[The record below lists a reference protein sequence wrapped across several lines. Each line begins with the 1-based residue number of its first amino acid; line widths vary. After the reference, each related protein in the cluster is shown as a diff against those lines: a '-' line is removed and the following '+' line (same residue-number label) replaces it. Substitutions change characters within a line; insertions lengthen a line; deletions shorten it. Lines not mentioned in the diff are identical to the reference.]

1 MQIKNMFEKQ
11 IDRDIKGVIKV
22 GQSDEENV
30 YQELDEYVVTKELL
44 KHFRDFFNNY
54 EKGVDGYTDKMGV
67 WISGFFGSGKSHFL
81 KMLSYLISDKEV
93 AGKPALEYFI
103 EDDKITDPK
112 VLADIRAAESV
123 STDVILFDI
132 ASKSRTSSAAAR
144 DVITMVFLRAFNEK
158 LGYSYQY
165 PRMADLERK
174 LDSEG
179 KLQNFRGRVEELEG
193 SSWDDAVAGIDL
205 AQDSF
210 VQALV
215 EQGVMSE
222 ESARSWCDRV
232 GEEYSISTED
242 FAKLVRKHIES
253 KGNDHHVVFCV
264 DEVGQY
270 IGDDS
275 NMMLDLQTLEHDL
288 AVQCHGKA
296 WILVTAQEAIDKI
309 QVVNNVDFS
318 KIQGRFDTRLSLS
331 SSDVAEVVKK
341 RILKKNAEAQ
351 AELETFYPRKS
362 DALDT
367 LLKFSGDM
375 PEMKLYENAA
385 DFAEVYPFVPYQ
397 FNLLGKVLDA
407 VRLFSSPGKNSS
419 YGERSMLSMYLSTAK
434 SLQDQEEGI
443 LVPFNAFYQGLSA
456 LVDHET
462 AIAITNAQRNNSL
475 NPDHAETCFEVEV
488 LKVLFMIKNVR
499 EFDKPTVQNIA
510 TLMASR
516 MNEDRYQLENRLET
530 ALKKLVQE
538 QLVQN
543 LGDNYVFLTNEE
555 QEVNRE
561 IASRRPE
568 DSEMNREL
576 ATLIFDENY
585 RADKYRY
592 PYLNGRYSFGF
603 NRKID
608 GYDAL
613 SRPDNSITVKII
625 TSRGDDADEARL
637 KMLSSGE
644 SGDHT
649 IFVQL
654 HDDTRLNNELR
665 MMLQIQNY
673 LRSGTAG
680 RITKYRAICEAKQE
694 EVEERRQNVKVFLK
708 QALSEADIYVYG
720 SKLSG
725 GSRDFETR
733 LNDALKQQVERLFNH
748 LTDID
753 KSVSEQ
759 DIGKLFADAGQM
771 RLGGDGTGNSR
782 ALDDVRTRIERNSL
796 SRTVTTSLKTL
807 LGIFTKEPYGFLPVD
822 VEWLV
827 ARLFADGILTLTMNH
842 EQLSLSSRNAQE
854 FQRLFTRVE
863 SQERLLCDIRKHAT
877 DKQKRLVRDMMRDL
891 FEKGVSS
898 DDDEQLMA
906 DLKKECT
913 DLREELRRQQAT
925 YREEPYLPGKR
936 TVNVGIALMTSLIDP
951 TTTESFY
958 TALEN
963 AQEDYQDF
971 KETYESLRDFFN
983 AGQIKVFRE
992 AHDAVELYMRNQSRI
1007 DDGEVKNAA
1016 EGMRKIL
1023 SMAEPYD
1030 KIRNLAVLHTTFQ
1043 EKYRELLDRK
1053 SEPVKDYV
1061 ADCYGRVLQH
1071 LNTLRCKE
1079 HYWSSVIAERDD
1091 ALEKICS
1098 TNNLGDLELAK
1109 LDANRTKINWINTID
1124 QYEATHPPVPATPAA
1139 RPAGGSAPAKVATPT
1154 PVRRRVTVSIQDVTP
1169 ASWQINNSAELDAY
1183 IEKLRHALKQKLDN
1197 GDTLN
1202 VDIW

>member
-1 MQIKNMFEKQ
+1 
-11 IDRDIKGVIKV
+11 
-22 GQSDEENV
+22 
-30 YQELDEYVVTKELL
+30 
-44 KHFRDFFNNY
+44 
-54 EKGVDGYTDKMGV
+54 
-67 WISGFFGSGKSHFL
+67 
-81 KMLSYLISDKEV
+81 MLSYLISDKEV

-174 LDSEG
+174 LDADG

-375 PEMKLYENAA
+375 PEMKLYENAS

-434 SLQDQEEGI
+434 SLQNQEEGI

-516 MNEDRYQLENRLET
+516 TDEDRYQLENRVET

-543 LGDNYVFLTNEE
+543 LGDNYIFLTNEE

-625 TSRGDDADEARL
+625 TSRGDDADESRL

-925 YREEPYLPGKR
+925 YREESYLPGKN
-936 TVNVGIALMTSLIDP
+936 TVDAGIALMTSLIDP

-1124 QYEATHPPVPATPAA
+1124 QYEAAHQPVVQTPAA
-1139 RPAGGSAPAKVATPT
+1139 KVSGGAPAKAAPAA
-1154 PVRRRVTVSIQDVTP
+1154 PVRRRVTISIQEVTDE
-1169 ASWQINNSAELDAY
+1169 SWQINNAAELDAY

>member
-1 MQIKNMFEKQ
+1 M
-11 IDRDIKGVIKV
+11 
-22 GQSDEENV
+22 
-30 YQELDEYVVTKELL
+30 
-44 KHFRDFFNNY
+44 
-54 EKGVDGYTDKMGV
+54 
-67 WISGFFGSGKSHFL
+67 
-81 KMLSYLISDKEV
+81 
-93 AGKPALEYFI
+93 
-103 EDDKITDPK
+103 
-112 VLADIRAAESV
+112 
-123 STDVILFDI
+123 
-132 ASKSRTSSAAAR
+132 
-144 DVITMVFLRAFNEK
+144 
-158 LGYSYQY
+158 
-165 PRMADLERK
+165 
-174 LDSEG
+174 
-179 KLQNFRGRVEELEG
+179 
-193 SSWDDAVAGIDL
+193 
-205 AQDSF
+205 
-210 VQALV
+210 
-215 EQGVMSE
+215 
-222 ESARSWCDRV
+222 
-232 GEEYSISTED
+232 
-242 FAKLVRKHIES
+242 
-253 KGNDHHVVFCV
+253 
-264 DEVGQY
+264 
-270 IGDDS
+270 
-275 NMMLDLQTLEHDL
+275 
-288 AVQCHGKA
+288 
-296 WILVTAQEAIDKI
+296 
-309 QVVNNVDFS
+309 
-318 KIQGRFDTRLSLS
+318 
-331 SSDVAEVVKK
+331 
-341 RILKKNAEAQ
+341 
-351 AELETFYPRKS
+351 
-362 DALDT
+362 
-367 LLKFSGDM
+367 
-375 PEMKLYENAA
+375 
-385 DFAEVYPFVPYQ
+385 
-397 FNLLGKVLDA
+397 
-407 VRLFSSPGKNSS
+407 
-419 YGERSMLSMYLSTAK
+419 
-434 SLQDQEEGI
+434 
-443 LVPFNAFYQGLSA
+443 
-456 LVDHET
+456 
-462 AIAITNAQRNNSL
+462 
-475 NPDHAETCFEVEV
+475 
-488 LKVLFMIKNVR
+488 
-499 EFDKPTVQNIA
+499 
-510 TLMASR
+510 
-516 MNEDRYQLENRLET
+516 
-530 ALKKLVQE
+530 
-538 QLVQN
+538 
-543 LGDNYVFLTNEE
+543 
-555 QEVNRE
+555 
-561 IASRRPE
+561 
-568 DSEMNREL
+568 
-576 ATLIFDENY
+576 
-585 RADKYRY
+585 
-592 PYLNGRYSFGF
+592 
-603 NRKID
+603 
-608 GYDAL
+608 
-613 SRPDNSITVKII
+613 
-625 TSRGDDADEARL
+625 
-637 KMLSSGE
+637 
-644 SGDHT
+644 
-649 IFVQL
+649 QL

-925 YREEPYLPGKR
+925 YREESYLPGKN
-936 TVNVGIALMTSLIDP
+936 TVDAGIALMTSLIDP

-1124 QYEATHPPVPATPAA
+1124 QYEAAHQPVVQTPAA
-1139 RPAGGSAPAKVATPT
+1139 KVSGGVPAKAAPAA
-1154 PVRRRVTVSIQDVTP
+1154 PVRRRVTVSIQEVTDE
-1169 ASWQINNSAELDAY
+1169 SWQINNAAELDAY

>member
-1 MQIKNMFEKQ
+1 MNIGQMFAKSINREIKPVVKP
-11 IDRDIKGVIKV
+11 
-22 GQSDEENV
+22 GQVDDATV
-30 YQELDEYVVTKELL
+30 KLELQEYVVTQELQ
-44 KHFRDFFNNY
+44 KHFAAFFSNY
-54 EKGVDGYTDKMGV
+54 HRGIGADTDRIGV

-179 KLQNFRGRVEELEG
+179 KLQIFRGRVEELEG

>member
-1 MQIKNMFEKQ
+1 MNIGQMFAKSINREIKPVVKP
-11 IDRDIKGVIKV
+11 
-22 GQSDEENV
+22 GQVDDATV
-30 YQELDEYVVTKELL
+30 KLELQEYVVTQELQ
-44 KHFRDFFNNY
+44 KHFAAFFLNY
-54 EKGVDGYTDKMGV
+54 RRGIGADTDRIGV

-103 EDDKITDPK
+103 EDDKITDSK

-253 KGNDHHVVFCV
+253 EGNDHHVVFCV

-351 AELETFYPRKS
+351 AELETFYPRKA

-475 NPDHAETCFEVEV
+475 NPDHAETCFEVEI

-516 MNEDRYQLENRLET
+516 TDEDRYQLENRVET

-543 LGDNYVFLTNEE
+543 LGDNYIFLTNEE

-625 TSRGDDADEARL
+625 TSRGDDADESRL

-925 YREEPYLPGKR
+925 YREESYLPGKN
-936 TVNVGIALMTSLIDP
+936 TVDAGIALMTSLIDP

-1124 QYEATHPPVPATPAA
+1124 QYEAAHQPVVQTPAA
-1139 RPAGGSAPAKVATPT
+1139 KVSGGAPAKAAPAA
-1154 PVRRRVTVSIQDVTP
+1154 PVRRRVTISIQEVTDE
-1169 ASWQINNSAELDAY
+1169 SWQINNAAELDAY

>member
-1 MQIKNMFEKQ
+1 MNIGQMFAKSINREIKPVVKP
-11 IDRDIKGVIKV
+11 
-22 GQSDEENV
+22 GQVDDATV
-30 YQELDEYVVTKELL
+30 KLELQEYVVTQELQ
-44 KHFRDFFNNY
+44 KHFAAFFSNY
-54 EKGVDGYTDKMGV
+54 RRGIGADTDRIGV

-174 LDSEG
+174 LDADG
-179 KLQNFRGRVEELEG
+179 KLQKFRDRVEELEG

-309 QVVNNVDFS
+309 QAVNNVDFS

-351 AELETFYPRKS
+351 AELKTFYPRKA

-375 PEMKLYENAA
+375 PEMKLYENAS

-434 SLQDQEEGI
+434 SLQNQEEGI

-516 MNEDRYQLENRLET
+516 TDEDRYQLENRVET

-543 LGDNYVFLTNEE
+543 LGDNYIFLTNEE

-625 TSRGDDADEARL
+625 TSRGDDADESRL

-842 EQLSLSSRNAQE
+842 EQLNLSSRNAQE

-898 DDDEQLMA
+898 DDDERLMS
-906 DLKKECT
+906 DLQKECT
-913 DLREELRRQQAT
+913 ALRDELRRQQAT
-925 YREEPYLPGKR
+925 YREEPYLPGKN
-936 TVNVGIALMTSLIDP
+936 TVDAGIALMTSLIDP

-983 AGQIKVFRE
+983 AGQINIFR
-992 AHDAVELYMRNQSRI
+992 DAYKDVERYMRNQSRI
-1007 DDGEVKNAA
+1007 DDDEVKNAA

-1023 SMAEPYD
+1023 GMAEPYD
-1030 KIRNLAVLHTTFQ
+1030 KIRNLAVLHTAFQ

-1053 SEPVKDYV
+1053 SEPVKDCV
-1061 ADCYGRVLQH
+1061 ADCYGRILQH

-1091 ALEKICS
+1091 ALKKIGG

-1124 QYEATHPPVPATPAA
+1124 QYEATHQPVVQTPAA
-1139 RPAGGSAPAKVATPT
+1139 KVPGSAPAKAAPAT
-1154 PVRRRVTVSIQDVTP
+1154 PVRHRVTVSIQELTDE
-1169 ASWQINNSAELDAY
+1169 SWQINNAAELDAY

>member
-1 MQIKNMFEKQ
+1 MNIGQMFAKSINREIKPVVKP
-11 IDRDIKGVIKV
+11 
-22 GQSDEENV
+22 GQVDDATV
-30 YQELDEYVVTKELL
+30 KLELQEYVVTQELQ
-44 KHFRDFFNNY
+44 KHFAAFFSNY
-54 EKGVDGYTDKMGV
+54 HRGIGADTDRIGV

-625 TSRGDDADEARL
+625 TSRGDDADESRL

-925 YREEPYLPGKR
+925 YREESYLPGKN
-936 TVNVGIALMTSLIDP
+936 TVDAGIALMTSLIDP

-1124 QYEATHPPVPATPAA
+1124 QYEAAHQPVVQTPAA
-1139 RPAGGSAPAKVATPT
+1139 KVPGSASAKAAPAA
-1154 PVRRRVTVSIQDVTP
+1154 PVRHRVTVSIQELTDE
-1169 ASWQINNSAELDAY
+1169 SWQINNAAELDAY

>member
-1 MQIKNMFEKQ
+1 MNIGQMFAKSINREIKPVVKP
-11 IDRDIKGVIKV
+11 
-22 GQSDEENV
+22 GQVDDATV
-30 YQELDEYVVTKELL
+30 KLELQEYVVTQELQ
-44 KHFRDFFNNY
+44 KHFAAFFSNY
-54 EKGVDGYTDKMGV
+54 HRGIGADTDRIGV

-331 SSDVAEVVKK
+331 SSDVAEVIKK

-1007 DDGEVKNAA
+1007 DDGEVKDAA

-1124 QYEATHPPVPATPAA
+1124 QYEAAHQPVVQTPAA
-1139 RPAGGSAPAKVATPT
+1139 KVSGGVPAKAAPAA
-1154 PVRRRVTVSIQDVTP
+1154 PVRRRVTVSIQEVTDE
-1169 ASWQINNSAELDAY
+1169 SWQINNAAELDAY

>member
-1 MQIKNMFEKQ
+1 MNIGQMFAKSINREIKPVVKP
-11 IDRDIKGVIKV
+11 
-22 GQSDEENV
+22 GQVDDATV
-30 YQELDEYVVTKELL
+30 KLELQEYVVTQELQ
-44 KHFRDFFNNY
+44 KHFAAFFSNY
-54 EKGVDGYTDKMGV
+54 HRGIGADTDRIGV

-174 LDSEG
+174 LDADG
-179 KLQNFRGRVEELEG
+179 KLQKFRDRVEELEG

-242 FAKLVRKHIES
+242 FAKLVRKYIES

-309 QVVNNVDFS
+309 QAVNNVDFS

-351 AELETFYPRKS
+351 AELKTFYPRKA

-375 PEMKLYENAA
+375 PEMKLYENAS

-434 SLQDQEEGI
+434 SLQNQEEGI

-516 MNEDRYQLENRLET
+516 TDEDRYQLENRVET

-561 IASRRPE
+561 IAQRRPE

-625 TSRGDDADEARL
+625 TSRGDDADESRL

-654 HDDTRLNNELR
+654 HDDTRLNTELR
-665 MMLQIQNY
+665 TMLQIQNY

-863 SQERLLCDIRKHAT
+863 SQERLLCDIRKHAS

-891 FEKGVSS
+891 FQKGVSS
-898 DDDEQLMA
+898 DDDEELMRE
-906 DLKKECT
+906 LQKECRT
-913 DLREELRRQQAT
+913 MLDSLRQQQAV
-925 YREEPYLPGKR
+925 YHSEPYLPGKS
-936 TVNVGIALMTSLIDP
+936 TVDAGLALMNTLIAP
-951 TTTESFY
+951 TTTDAFY

-963 AQEDYQDF
+963 AQGDYSDF
-971 KETYESLRDFFN
+971 KETYKYLRDFFEG
-983 AGQIKVFRE
+983 GQVKTFCE
-992 AHDAVELYMRNQSRI
+992 AHDAVELYKRNQSQI
-1007 DDGEVKNAA
+1007 TDEAVKNAA
-1016 EGMRKIL
+1016 DAMCKIME
-1023 SMAEPYD
+1023 MAEPYE
-1030 KIRNLAVLHTTFQ
+1030 KIRNLSALRTDFL
-1043 EKYRELLDRK
+1043 EKYNALLEQK
-1053 SEPVKDYV
+1053 AAPVRVYV
-1061 ADCYGRVLQH
+1061 EGCYNRIFQQ
-1071 LNTLRCKE
+1071 LNTVRCKD
-1079 HYWSSVIAERDD
+1079 HFWSAVTTERDG
-1091 ALEKICS
+1091 ALHKVDTAKDLNEFVLLRFNANQAKI
-1098 TNNLGDLELAK
+1098 D
-1109 LDANRTKINWINTID
+1109 WINTID
-1124 QYEATHPPVPATPAA
+1124 KYEAAHQPVAPAPVA
-1139 RPAGGSAPAKVATPT
+1139 RPAGGSAPAKVATPA

-1183 IEKLRHALKQKLDN
+1183 IEKLRYALKQKLDN

>member
-1 MQIKNMFEKQ
+1 MNIGQMFAKSINREIKPVVKP
-11 IDRDIKGVIKV
+11 
-22 GQSDEENV
+22 GQVDDATV
-30 YQELDEYVVTKELL
+30 KLELQEYVVTQELQ
-44 KHFRDFFNNY
+44 KHFAAFFSNY
-54 EKGVDGYTDKMGV
+54 HRGIGADTDRIGV

-516 MNEDRYQLENRLET
+516 TDEDRYQLENRVET

-543 LGDNYVFLTNEE
+543 LGDNYIFLTNEE

-625 TSRGDDADEARL
+625 TSRGDDADESRL

-925 YREEPYLPGKR
+925 YREESYLPGKN
-936 TVNVGIALMTSLIDP
+936 TVDAGIALMTSLIDP

-1124 QYEATHPPVPATPAA
+1124 QYEAAHQPVVQTPAA
-1139 RPAGGSAPAKVATPT
+1139 KVSGGAPAKAAPAA
-1154 PVRRRVTVSIQDVTP
+1154 PVRRRVTISIQEVTDE
-1169 ASWQINNSAELDAY
+1169 SWQINNAAELDAY

>member
-1 MQIKNMFEKQ
+1 MNIGQMFAKSINREIKPVVKP
-11 IDRDIKGVIKV
+11 
-22 GQSDEENV
+22 GQVDDATV
-30 YQELDEYVVTKELL
+30 KLELQEYVVTQELQ
-44 KHFRDFFNNY
+44 KHFAAFFSNY
-54 EKGVDGYTDKMGV
+54 HRGIGADTDRIGV

-367 LLKFSGDM
+367 LLKFSGNM

-654 HDDTRLNNELR
+654 HDDNRLNNELR

-898 DDDEQLMA
+898 DDDEQLMS
-906 DLKKECT
+906 DLQKECT
-913 DLREELRRQQAT
+913 ALRDELRRQQAT
-925 YREEPYLPGKR
+925 YREEPYLPGKN
-936 TVNVGIALMTSLIDP
+936 TVDAGISLMTSLIDP

-963 AQEDYQDF
+963 AQEEYQDF

-1007 DDGEVKNAA
+1007 DDDEVKNAA
-1016 EGMRKIL
+1016 EGMREIL
-1023 SMAEPYD
+1023 GMAEPYD

-1053 SEPVKDYV
+1053 SEPVKDCV
-1061 ADCYGRVLQH
+1061 ADCYGRILQH

-1091 ALEKICS
+1091 ALKKIGG

-1124 QYEATHPPVPATPAA
+1124 QYEATHQPVVQTPAAKVPGSASAKAAPATPV
-1139 RPAGGSAPAKVATPT
+1139 PH
-1154 PVRRRVTVSIQDVTP
+1154 RVTVSIQELTDE
-1169 ASWQINNSAELDAY
+1169 SWQINNAAELDAY

>member
-1 MQIKNMFEKQ
+1 MNIGQMFAKSINREIKPVVKP
-11 IDRDIKGVIKV
+11 
-22 GQSDEENV
+22 GQVDDATV
-30 YQELDEYVVTKELL
+30 KLELQEYVVTQELQ
-44 KHFRDFFNNY
+44 KHFAAFFSNY
-54 EKGVDGYTDKMGV
+54 RLGIGADTDRIGV

-81 KMLSYLISDKEV
+81 KMLSYLISDQKV
-93 AGKPALEYFI
+93 DGKPALDYFI
-103 EDDKITDPK
+103 EDNKITDAR

-123 STDVILFDI
+123 GTDVILFDI
-132 ASKSRTSSAAAR
+132 ASKSRTSSAAKR

-174 LDSEG
+174 LDAED
-179 KLQNFRGRVEELEG
+179 KLTKFRDRIEELEG
-193 SSWDDAVAGIDL
+193 IEWSEAVAGIDL

-210 VQALV
+210 VQAMA
-215 EQGVMSE
+215 EQGIMSE
-222 ESARSWCDRV
+222 EAARSWCDRV

-253 KGNDHHVVFCV
+253 KGDDHHVVFCV

-275 NMMLDLQTLEHDL
+275 KMMLDLQTLEHDL

-341 RILKKNAEAQ
+341 RILKKNDAAQ
-351 AELETFYPRKS
+351 AELEAVYTEKM

-367 LLKFSGDM
+367 IIKFSGEM
-375 PEMKLYENAA
+375 LEMKHFKSAE
-385 DFAEVYPFVPYQ
+385 DFADVYPFVPYQ

-407 VRLFSSPGKNSS
+407 IRLFSSPGKSIS
-419 YGERSMLSMYLSTAK
+419 YGQRSMLSMYLSTAK
-434 SLQDQEEGI
+434 SVQNQEEGI
-443 LVPFNAFYQGLSA
+443 LIPFNAFYQGLSA

-462 AIAITNAQRNNSL
+462 STAITEAQRSEFL
-475 NPDHAETCFEVEV
+475 NPDQNETCFEVEV
-488 LKVLFMIKNVR
+488 LKVLFMIKNVQ
-499 EFDKPTVQNIA
+499 EFKAPTVQNIA
-510 TLMASR
+510 TLVVSR
-516 MNEDRYQLENRLET
+516 MDEDRYQIEKRVEI
-530 ALKKLVQE
+530 ALKKLVQA

-543 LGDNYVFLTNEE
+543 LGDNYTFLTNEE

-561 IASRRPE
+561 IANRHPE
-568 DSEMNREL
+568 NSEMNREL

-592 PYLNGRYSFGF
+592 PYLGNRYSFGF

-608 GYDAL
+608 EYDAL
-613 SRPDNSITVKII
+613 SRPDNAITVKII
-625 TSRGDDADEARL
+625 TSRGDDGGEEARL
-637 KMLSSGE
+637 KMISAGD

-665 MMLQIQNY
+665 TMLQIQNY

-680 RITKYRAICEAKQE
+680 RITKYRAICEAKQD

-720 SKLSG
+720 SKLTG

-753 KSVSEQ
+753 KAVSEQ
-759 DIGKLFADAGQM
+759 DIGKLFADADQM
-771 RLGGDGTGNSR
+771 RMNGEGTGNSR
-782 ALDDVRTRIERNSL
+782 ALGDVRNRIERNSM
-796 SRTVTTSLKTL
+796 SRTVTSLKTL
-807 LGIFTKEPYGFLPVD
+807 LNTFTKEPYGFLPVD

-827 ARLFADGILTLTMNH
+827 ARLFVDGTLTLTMNH
-842 EQLSLSSRNAQE
+842 EQLSVSGRNPQE

-863 SQERLLCDIRKHAT
+863 NQERLLCDIRKHAT
-877 DKQKRLVRDMMRDL
+877 DKQKRLVKDMMRDL
-891 FEKGVSS
+891 FQKGVSS
-898 DDDEQLMA
+898 DDDEELMKE
-906 DLKKECT
+906 LQKECRT
-913 DLREELRRQQAT
+913 MLDDLRQQQAA
-925 YREEPYLPGKR
+925 YRAEPYLPGKS
-936 TVNVGIALMTSLIDP
+936 TVEAGITLMNALINP
-951 TTTESFY
+951 ITTDAFY

-963 AQEDYQDF
+963 AQGDYSDF
-971 KETYESLRDFFN
+971 KETYEYLRDFFEG
-983 AGQIKVFRE
+983 GQIKVFRD
-992 AHDAVELYMRNQSRI
+992 AHDDVELYKRNQSQI
-1007 DDGEVKNAA
+1007 TDEAVKNAA
-1016 EGMRKIL
+1016 DAMCKIME
-1023 SMAEPYD
+1023 MAEPYE
-1030 KIRNLAVLHTTFQ
+1030 KIRNLSALRTEFL
-1043 EKYRELLDRK
+1043 EKYNALLEQKAAPVRE
-1053 SEPVKDYV
+1053 YV
-1061 ADCYGRVLQH
+1061 EGCYNRIFQQ
-1071 LNTLRCKE
+1071 LNTVRCKD
-1079 HYWSSVIAERDD
+1079 HFWSAVTTERDG
-1091 ALEKICS
+1091 ALHKVDTATDLNEFVLLRFNANQAKI
-1098 TNNLGDLELAK
+1098 D
-1109 LDANRTKINWINTID
+1109 WINTID
-1124 QYEATHPPVPATPAA
+1124 KYEAAHQPVAPAPVA
-1139 RPAGGSAPAKVATPT
+1139 RPAGGAAPAKVATPA

>member
-1 MQIKNMFEKQ
+1 MNIGQMFAKSINREIKPVVKP
-11 IDRDIKGVIKV
+11 
-22 GQSDEENV
+22 GQVDDATV
-30 YQELDEYVVTKELL
+30 KLELQEYVVTQELQ
-44 KHFRDFFNNY
+44 KHFAAFFSNY
-54 EKGVDGYTDKMGV
+54 HRGIGADTDRIGV

-1061 ADCYGRVLQH
+1061 ADCYERVLQH

-1124 QYEATHPPVPATPAA
+1124 QYEAAHQPVVQTPAA
-1139 RPAGGSAPAKVATPT
+1139 KVSGGVPAKAAPAA
-1154 PVRRRVTVSIQDVTP
+1154 PVRRRVTVSIQEVTDE
-1169 ASWQINNSAELDAY
+1169 SWQINNAAELDAY

>member
-1 MQIKNMFEKQ
+1 MNIGQMFAKSINREIKPVVKP
-11 IDRDIKGVIKV
+11 
-22 GQSDEENV
+22 GQVDDATV
-30 YQELDEYVVTKELL
+30 KLELQEYVVTQELQ
-44 KHFRDFFNNY
+44 KHFAAFFSNY
-54 EKGVDGYTDKMGV
+54 HRGIGADTDRIGV

-898 DDDEQLMA
+898 DDDEQLMS
-906 DLKKECT
+906 DLQKECT
-913 DLREELRRQQAT
+913 ALRDELRRQQAT
-925 YREEPYLPGKR
+925 YREEPYLPGKN
-936 TVNVGIALMTSLIDP
+936 TVDAGIALMTSLIDP

-971 KETYESLRDFFN
+971 KEPYESLRDFFN

-992 AHDAVELYMRNQSRI
+992 AHDAVELYTRNQSRI
-1007 DDGEVKNAA
+1007 DDDEVKNAA

-1023 SMAEPYD
+1023 GMAEPYD
-1030 KIRNLAVLHTTFQ
+1030 KIRHLAVLHTTFQ

-1091 ALEKICS
+1091 ALKKIS
-1098 TNNLGDLELAK
+1098 GTNNLGDLELAK
-1109 LDANRTKINWINTID
+1109 LDANRTKIDWLNTID
-1124 QYEATHPPVPATPAA
+1124 QYEVAHQSVVQTPAA
-1139 RPAGGSAPAKVATPT
+1139 KVPGSAPAKAAPAT
-1154 PVRRRVTVSIQDVTP
+1154 PVRRRVTVSIQEVTDE
-1169 ASWQINNSAELDAY
+1169 SWQINNAAELDAY

>member
-1 MQIKNMFEKQ
+1 MNIGQMFAKSINREIKPVVKP
-11 IDRDIKGVIKV
+11 
-22 GQSDEENV
+22 GQVDDATV
-30 YQELDEYVVTKELL
+30 KLELQEYVVTQELQ
-44 KHFRDFFNNY
+44 KHFAAFFSNY
-54 EKGVDGYTDKMGV
+54 HRGIGADTDRIGV

-898 DDDEQLMA
+898 DDDEQLMS
-906 DLKKECT
+906 DLQKECT
-913 DLREELRRQQAT
+913 ALRDELRRQQAT
-925 YREEPYLPGKR
+925 YREEPYLPGKN
-936 TVNVGIALMTSLIDP
+936 TVDAGISLMTSLIDP

-963 AQEDYQDF
+963 AQEEYQDF

-1007 DDGEVKNAA
+1007 DDDEVKNAA

-1023 SMAEPYD
+1023 GMAEPYD

-1053 SEPVKDYV
+1053 SEPVKDCV
-1061 ADCYGRVLQH
+1061 ADCYGRILQH

-1091 ALEKICS
+1091 ALKKIGG

-1124 QYEATHPPVPATPAA
+1124 QYEATHQPVVQTPAAKVPGSASAKAAPATPV
-1139 RPAGGSAPAKVATPT
+1139 PH
-1154 PVRRRVTVSIQDVTP
+1154 RVTVSIQELTDE
-1169 ASWQINNSAELDAY
+1169 SWQINNAAELDAY

>member
-1 MQIKNMFEKQ
+1 MNIGQMFAKSINREIKPVVKP
-11 IDRDIKGVIKV
+11 
-22 GQSDEENV
+22 GQVDDATV
-30 YQELDEYVVTKELL
+30 KLELQEYVVTQELQ
-44 KHFRDFFNNY
+44 KHFAAFFSNY
-54 EKGVDGYTDKMGV
+54 HRGIGADTDRIGV

-936 TVNVGIALMTSLIDP
+936 TVNAGIALMTSLIDP

-1124 QYEATHPPVPATPAA
+1124 QYEAAHQPVVQTPAA
-1139 RPAGGSAPAKVATPT
+1139 KVSGGAPAKAAPAA
-1154 PVRRRVTVSIQDVTP
+1154 PVRRRVTISIQEVTDE
-1169 ASWQINNSAELDAY
+1169 SWQINNAAELDAY

>member
-1 MQIKNMFEKQ
+1 
-11 IDRDIKGVIKV
+11 
-22 GQSDEENV
+22 
-30 YQELDEYVVTKELL
+30 
-44 KHFRDFFNNY
+44 
-54 EKGVDGYTDKMGV
+54 
-67 WISGFFGSGKSHFL
+67 
-81 KMLSYLISDKEV
+81 
-93 AGKPALEYFI
+93 
-103 EDDKITDPK
+103 
-112 VLADIRAAESV
+112 
-123 STDVILFDI
+123 
-132 ASKSRTSSAAAR
+132 
-144 DVITMVFLRAFNEK
+144 
-158 LGYSYQY
+158 
-165 PRMADLERK
+165 
-174 LDSEG
+174 
-179 KLQNFRGRVEELEG
+179 
-193 SSWDDAVAGIDL
+193 
-205 AQDSF
+205 
-210 VQALV
+210 
-215 EQGVMSE
+215 
-222 ESARSWCDRV
+222 
-232 GEEYSISTED
+232 
-242 FAKLVRKHIES
+242 
-253 KGNDHHVVFCV
+253 
-264 DEVGQY
+264 
-270 IGDDS
+270 
-275 NMMLDLQTLEHDL
+275 
-288 AVQCHGKA
+288 
-296 WILVTAQEAIDKI
+296 
-309 QVVNNVDFS
+309 
-318 KIQGRFDTRLSLS
+318 
-331 SSDVAEVVKK
+331 
-341 RILKKNAEAQ
+341 
-351 AELETFYPRKS
+351 
-362 DALDT
+362 
-367 LLKFSGDM
+367 
-375 PEMKLYENAA
+375 
-385 DFAEVYPFVPYQ
+385 
-397 FNLLGKVLDA
+397 
-407 VRLFSSPGKNSS
+407 
-419 YGERSMLSMYLSTAK
+419 
-434 SLQDQEEGI
+434 
-443 LVPFNAFYQGLSA
+443 
-456 LVDHET
+456 
-462 AIAITNAQRNNSL
+462 
-475 NPDHAETCFEVEV
+475 
-488 LKVLFMIKNVR
+488 
-499 EFDKPTVQNIA
+499 
-510 TLMASR
+510 
-516 MNEDRYQLENRLET
+516 
-530 ALKKLVQE
+530 
-538 QLVQN
+538 
-543 LGDNYVFLTNEE
+543 
-555 QEVNRE
+555 
-561 IASRRPE
+561 
-568 DSEMNREL
+568 
-576 ATLIFDENY
+576 
-585 RADKYRY
+585 
-592 PYLNGRYSFGF
+592 
-603 NRKID
+603 
-608 GYDAL
+608 
-613 SRPDNSITVKII
+613 
-625 TSRGDDADEARL
+625 
-637 KMLSSGE
+637 
-644 SGDHT
+644 
-649 IFVQL
+649 
-654 HDDTRLNNELR
+654 

-898 DDDEQLMA
+898 DDDEQLMS
-906 DLKKECT
+906 DLQKECT
-913 DLREELRRQQAT
+913 ALRDELRRQQAT
-925 YREEPYLPGKR
+925 YREEPYLPGKN
-936 TVNVGIALMTSLIDP
+936 TVDAGISLMTSLIDP

-963 AQEDYQDF
+963 AQEEYQDF

-1007 DDGEVKNAA
+1007 DDDEVKNAA

-1023 SMAEPYD
+1023 GMAEPYD

-1053 SEPVKDYV
+1053 SEPVKDCV
-1061 ADCYGRVLQH
+1061 ADCYGRILQH

-1091 ALEKICS
+1091 ALKKIGG

-1124 QYEATHPPVPATPAA
+1124 QYEATHQPVVQTPAAKVPGSASAKAAPATP
-1139 RPAGGSAPAKVATPT
+1139 
-1154 PVRRRVTVSIQDVTP
+1154 VRHRVTVSIQELTDE
-1169 ASWQINNSAELDAY
+1169 SWQINNAAELDAY

>member
-1 MQIKNMFEKQ
+1 MNIGQMFAKSINREIKPVVKP
-11 IDRDIKGVIKV
+11 
-22 GQSDEENV
+22 GQVDDATV
-30 YQELDEYVVTKELL
+30 KLELQEYVVTQELQ
-44 KHFRDFFNNY
+44 KHFAAFFSNY
-54 EKGVDGYTDKMGV
+54 HRGIGADTDRIGV

-1124 QYEATHPPVPATPAA
+1124 QYEAAHQPVVQTPAA
-1139 RPAGGSAPAKVATPT
+1139 KVSGGVPAKAAPAA
-1154 PVRRRVTVSIQDVTP
+1154 PVRRRVTVSIQEVTDE
-1169 ASWQINNSAELDAY
+1169 SWQINNAAELDAY

>member
-1 MQIKNMFEKQ
+1 MNIGQMFAKSINREIKPVVKP
-11 IDRDIKGVIKV
+11 
-22 GQSDEENV
+22 GQVDDATV
-30 YQELDEYVVTKELL
+30 KLELQEYVVTQELQ
-44 KHFRDFFNNY
+44 KHFAAFFSNY
-54 EKGVDGYTDKMGV
+54 HRGIGADTDRIGV

-309 QVVNNVDFS
+309 QAVNNVDFS

-516 MNEDRYQLENRLET
+516 TDEDRYQLENRVET

-543 LGDNYVFLTNEE
+543 LGDNYIFLTNEE

-913 DLREELRRQQAT
+913 DLREELRRRQAT
-925 YREEPYLPGKR
+925 YREESYLPGKN
-936 TVNVGIALMTSLIDP
+936 TVDAGIALMTSLIDP

-1124 QYEATHPPVPATPAA
+1124 QYEAAHQPVVQTPAA
-1139 RPAGGSAPAKVATPT
+1139 KVSGGVPAKAAPAA
-1154 PVRRRVTVSIQDVTP
+1154 PVRRRVTVSIQEVTDE
-1169 ASWQINNSAELDAY
+1169 SWQINNAAELDAY

>member
-1 MQIKNMFEKQ
+1 MNIGQMFAKSINREIKPVVKP
-11 IDRDIKGVIKV
+11 
-22 GQSDEENV
+22 GQVDDATV
-30 YQELDEYVVTKELL
+30 KLELQEYVVTQELQ
-44 KHFRDFFNNY
+44 KHFAAFFSNY
-54 EKGVDGYTDKMGV
+54 RRGIGADTDRIGV

-174 LDSEG
+174 LDADG
-179 KLQNFRGRVEELEG
+179 KLQKFRDRVEELEG

-309 QVVNNVDFS
+309 QAVNNVDFS

-351 AELETFYPRKS
+351 AELKTFYPRKA

-462 AIAITNAQRNNSL
+462 AIAIANAQRNNSL

-1124 QYEATHPPVPATPAA
+1124 QYEAAHQPVVQTPAA
-1139 RPAGGSAPAKVATPT
+1139 KVSGGVPAKAAPAA
-1154 PVRRRVTVSIQDVTP
+1154 PVRRRVTVSIQEVTDE
-1169 ASWQINNSAELDAY
+1169 SWQINNAAELDAY

>member
-1 MQIKNMFEKQ
+1 MNIGQMFAKSINREIKPVVKP
-11 IDRDIKGVIKV
+11 
-22 GQSDEENV
+22 GQVDDATV
-30 YQELDEYVVTKELL
+30 KLELQEYVVTQELQ
-44 KHFRDFFNNY
+44 KHFAAFFSNY
-54 EKGVDGYTDKMGV
+54 HRGIGADTDRIGV

-951 TTTESFY
+951 ITTESFY

-1043 EKYRELLDRK
+1043 EKYRDLLDRK

-1124 QYEATHPPVPATPAA
+1124 QYEAAHQPVVQTPAA
-1139 RPAGGSAPAKVATPT
+1139 KVSGGVPAKAAPAA
-1154 PVRRRVTVSIQDVTP
+1154 PVRRRVTVSIQEVTDE
-1169 ASWQINNSAELDAY
+1169 SWQINNAAELDAY

>member
-1 MQIKNMFEKQ
+1 MNIGQMFAKSINREIKPVVKP
-11 IDRDIKGVIKV
+11 
-22 GQSDEENV
+22 GQVDDATV
-30 YQELDEYVVTKELL
+30 KLELQEYVVTQELQ
-44 KHFRDFFNNY
+44 KHFAAFFSNY
-54 EKGVDGYTDKMGV
+54 RRGIGADTDRIGV

-913 DLREELRRQQAT
+913 DLREELRRQQAA

-1124 QYEATHPPVPATPAA
+1124 QYEAAHQPVVQTPAA
-1139 RPAGGSAPAKVATPT
+1139 KVSGGVPAKAAPAA
-1154 PVRRRVTVSIQDVTP
+1154 PVRRRVTVSIQDVTDG
-1169 ASWQINNSAELDAY
+1169 SWQIDNATELDAY
-1183 IEKLRHALKQKLDN
+1183 IEKLRHALKQKLDH

>member
-1 MQIKNMFEKQ
+1 MNIGQMFAKSINREIKPVVKP
-11 IDRDIKGVIKV
+11 
-22 GQSDEENV
+22 GQVDDATV
-30 YQELDEYVVTKELL
+30 KLELQEYVVTQELQ
-44 KHFRDFFNNY
+44 KHFAAFFSNY
-54 EKGVDGYTDKMGV
+54 HRGIGADTDRIGV

-708 QALSEADIYVYG
+708 QTLSEADIYVYG

-1124 QYEATHPPVPATPAA
+1124 QYEAAHQPVVQTPAA
-1139 RPAGGSAPAKVATPT
+1139 KVSGGVPAKAAPAA
-1154 PVRRRVTVSIQDVTP
+1154 PVRRRVTVSIQEVTDE
-1169 ASWQINNSAELDAY
+1169 SWQINNAAELDAY

>member
-1 MQIKNMFEKQ
+1 MNIGQMFAKSINREIKPVVKP
-11 IDRDIKGVIKV
+11 
-22 GQSDEENV
+22 GQVDDATV
-30 YQELDEYVVTKELL
+30 KLELQEYVVTQELQ
-44 KHFRDFFNNY
+44 KHFAAFFSNY
-54 EKGVDGYTDKMGV
+54 RRGIGADTDRIGV

-174 LDSEG
+174 LDADG
-179 KLQNFRGRVEELEG
+179 KLQKFRDRVEELEG

-242 FAKLVRKHIES
+242 FAKLVRKYIES

-309 QVVNNVDFS
+309 QAVNNVDFS

-351 AELETFYPRKS
+351 AELKTFYPRKA

-375 PEMKLYENAA
+375 PEMKLYENAS

-434 SLQDQEEGI
+434 SLQNQEEGI

-807 LGIFTKEPYGFLPVD
+807 LGIFTKEPYGFLPMD

>member
-1 MQIKNMFEKQ
+1 
-11 IDRDIKGVIKV
+11 
-22 GQSDEENV
+22 
-30 YQELDEYVVTKELL
+30 
-44 KHFRDFFNNY
+44 
-54 EKGVDGYTDKMGV
+54 
-67 WISGFFGSGKSHFL
+67 
-81 KMLSYLISDKEV
+81 
-93 AGKPALEYFI
+93 
-103 EDDKITDPK
+103 
-112 VLADIRAAESV
+112 
-123 STDVILFDI
+123 
-132 ASKSRTSSAAAR
+132 
-144 DVITMVFLRAFNEK
+144 
-158 LGYSYQY
+158 
-165 PRMADLERK
+165 
-174 LDSEG
+174 
-179 KLQNFRGRVEELEG
+179 
-193 SSWDDAVAGIDL
+193 
-205 AQDSF
+205 
-210 VQALV
+210 
-215 EQGVMSE
+215 
-222 ESARSWCDRV
+222 
-232 GEEYSISTED
+232 
-242 FAKLVRKHIES
+242 
-253 KGNDHHVVFCV
+253 
-264 DEVGQY
+264 
-270 IGDDS
+270 
-275 NMMLDLQTLEHDL
+275 
-288 AVQCHGKA
+288 
-296 WILVTAQEAIDKI
+296 
-309 QVVNNVDFS
+309 
-318 KIQGRFDTRLSLS
+318 
-331 SSDVAEVVKK
+331 
-341 RILKKNAEAQ
+341 
-351 AELETFYPRKS
+351 
-362 DALDT
+362 
-367 LLKFSGDM
+367 
-375 PEMKLYENAA
+375 
-385 DFAEVYPFVPYQ
+385 
-397 FNLLGKVLDA
+397 
-407 VRLFSSPGKNSS
+407 
-419 YGERSMLSMYLSTAK
+419 
-434 SLQDQEEGI
+434 
-443 LVPFNAFYQGLSA
+443 
-456 LVDHET
+456 
-462 AIAITNAQRNNSL
+462 
-475 NPDHAETCFEVEV
+475 
-488 LKVLFMIKNVR
+488 
-499 EFDKPTVQNIA
+499 
-510 TLMASR
+510 
-516 MNEDRYQLENRLET
+516 
-530 ALKKLVQE
+530 
-538 QLVQN
+538 
-543 LGDNYVFLTNEE
+543 
-555 QEVNRE
+555 
-561 IASRRPE
+561 
-568 DSEMNREL
+568 
-576 ATLIFDENY
+576 
-585 RADKYRY
+585 
-592 PYLNGRYSFGF
+592 
-603 NRKID
+603 
-608 GYDAL
+608 
-613 SRPDNSITVKII
+613 
-625 TSRGDDADEARL
+625 
-637 KMLSSGE
+637 MLSSGE

-925 YREEPYLPGKR
+925 YREESYLPGKN
-936 TVNVGIALMTSLIDP
+936 TVDAGIALMTSLIDP

-1124 QYEATHPPVPATPAA
+1124 QYEAAHQPVVQTPAA
-1139 RPAGGSAPAKVATPT
+1139 KVSGGVPAKAAPAA
-1154 PVRRRVTVSIQDVTP
+1154 PVRRRVTVSIQEVTDE
-1169 ASWQINNSAELDAY
+1169 SWQINNAAELDAY

>member
-1 MQIKNMFEKQ
+1 MNIGQMFAKSINREIKPVVKP
-11 IDRDIKGVIKV
+11 
-22 GQSDEENV
+22 GQVDDATV
-30 YQELDEYVVTKELL
+30 KLELQEYVVTQELQ
-44 KHFRDFFNNY
+44 KHFAAFFSNY
-54 EKGVDGYTDKMGV
+54 HRGIGADTDRIGV

-419 YGERSMLSMYLSTAK
+419 YGERPMLSMYLSTAK

-1061 ADCYGRVLQH
+1061 ADCYERVLQH

-1124 QYEATHPPVPATPAA
+1124 QYEAAHQPVVQTPAA
-1139 RPAGGSAPAKVATPT
+1139 KVSGGVPAKAAPAA
-1154 PVRRRVTVSIQDVTP
+1154 PVRRRVTVSIQEVTDE
-1169 ASWQINNSAELDAY
+1169 SWQINNAAELDAY

>member
-1 MQIKNMFEKQ
+1 MNIGQMFAKSINREIKPVVKP
-11 IDRDIKGVIKV
+11 
-22 GQSDEENV
+22 GQVDDATV
-30 YQELDEYVVTKELL
+30 KLELQEYVVTQELQ
-44 KHFRDFFNNY
+44 KHFAAFFSNY
-54 EKGVDGYTDKMGV
+54 HRGIGADTDRIGV

-725 GSRDFETR
+725 GSCDFETR

-796 SRTVTTSLKTL
+796 SRTVMTSLKTL

>member
-1 MQIKNMFEKQ
+1 MNIGQMFAKSINREIKPVVKP
-11 IDRDIKGVIKV
+11 
-22 GQSDEENV
+22 GQVDDATV
-30 YQELDEYVVTKELL
+30 KLELQEYVVTQELQ
-44 KHFRDFFNNY
+44 KHFAAFFSNY
-54 EKGVDGYTDKMGV
+54 RRGIGADTDRIGV

-103 EDDKITDPK
+103 EDDKITDSK

-971 KETYESLRDFFN
+971 KETYESMRDFFN

-1124 QYEATHPPVPATPAA
+1124 QYEAAHQPVVQTPAA
-1139 RPAGGSAPAKVATPT
+1139 KVSGGVPAKAAPAA
-1154 PVRRRVTVSIQDVTP
+1154 PVRRRVTVSIQEVTDE
-1169 ASWQINNSAELDAY
+1169 SWQINNAAELDAY

>member
-1 MQIKNMFEKQ
+1 MNIGQMFAKSINREIKPVVKP
-11 IDRDIKGVIKV
+11 
-22 GQSDEENV
+22 GQVDDATV
-30 YQELDEYVVTKELL
+30 KLELQEYVVTQELQ
-44 KHFRDFFNNY
+44 KHFAAFFSNY
-54 EKGVDGYTDKMGV
+54 HRGIGADTDRIGV

-891 FEKGVSS
+891 FEKGVSL

-1124 QYEATHPPVPATPAA
+1124 QYEAAHQPVVQTPAA
-1139 RPAGGSAPAKVATPT
+1139 KVSGGVPAKAAPAA
-1154 PVRRRVTVSIQDVTP
+1154 PVRRRVTVSIQELTDE
-1169 ASWQINNSAELDAY
+1169 SWQINNAAELDAY

>member
-1 MQIKNMFEKQ
+1 MNIGQMFAKSINREIKPVVKP
-11 IDRDIKGVIKV
+11 
-22 GQSDEENV
+22 GQVDDATV
-30 YQELDEYVVTKELL
+30 KLELQEYVVTQELQ
-44 KHFRDFFNNY
+44 KHFAAFFSNY
-54 EKGVDGYTDKMGV
+54 HRGIGADTDRIGV
-67 WISGFFGSGKSHFL
+67 WISGFIGSGKSHFL

-1124 QYEATHPPVPATPAA
+1124 QYEAAHQPVVQTPAA
-1139 RPAGGSAPAKVATPT
+1139 KVSGGVPAKAAPAA

-1183 IEKLRHALKQKLDN
+1183 IEKLRYALKQKLDN
-1197 GDTLN
+1197 GNTLN

>member
-1 MQIKNMFEKQ
+1 
-11 IDRDIKGVIKV
+11 
-22 GQSDEENV
+22 
-30 YQELDEYVVTKELL
+30 
-44 KHFRDFFNNY
+44 
-54 EKGVDGYTDKMGV
+54 
-67 WISGFFGSGKSHFL
+67 
-81 KMLSYLISDKEV
+81 MLS
-93 AGKPALEYFI
+93 AG
-103 EDDKITDPK
+103 D
-112 VLADIRAAESV
+112 
-123 STDVILFDI
+123 
-132 ASKSRTSSAAAR
+132 
-144 DVITMVFLRAFNEK
+144 
-158 LGYSYQY
+158 
-165 PRMADLERK
+165 
-174 LDSEG
+174 
-179 KLQNFRGRVEELEG
+179 
-193 SSWDDAVAGIDL
+193 
-205 AQDSF
+205 
-210 VQALV
+210 
-215 EQGVMSE
+215 
-222 ESARSWCDRV
+222 
-232 GEEYSISTED
+232 
-242 FAKLVRKHIES
+242 
-253 KGNDHHVVFCV
+253 
-264 DEVGQY
+264 
-270 IGDDS
+270 
-275 NMMLDLQTLEHDL
+275 
-288 AVQCHGKA
+288 
-296 WILVTAQEAIDKI
+296 
-309 QVVNNVDFS
+309 
-318 KIQGRFDTRLSLS
+318 
-331 SSDVAEVVKK
+331 
-341 RILKKNAEAQ
+341 
-351 AELETFYPRKS
+351 
-362 DALDT
+362 
-367 LLKFSGDM
+367 
-375 PEMKLYENAA
+375 
-385 DFAEVYPFVPYQ
+385 
-397 FNLLGKVLDA
+397 
-407 VRLFSSPGKNSS
+407 
-419 YGERSMLSMYLSTAK
+419 
-434 SLQDQEEGI
+434 
-443 LVPFNAFYQGLSA
+443 
-456 LVDHET
+456 
-462 AIAITNAQRNNSL
+462 
-475 NPDHAETCFEVEV
+475 
-488 LKVLFMIKNVR
+488 
-499 EFDKPTVQNIA
+499 
-510 TLMASR
+510 
-516 MNEDRYQLENRLET
+516 
-530 ALKKLVQE
+530 
-538 QLVQN
+538 
-543 LGDNYVFLTNEE
+543 
-555 QEVNRE
+555 
-561 IASRRPE
+561 
-568 DSEMNREL
+568 
-576 ATLIFDENY
+576 
-585 RADKYRY
+585 
-592 PYLNGRYSFGF
+592 
-603 NRKID
+603 
-608 GYDAL
+608 
-613 SRPDNSITVKII
+613 
-625 TSRGDDADEARL
+625 
-637 KMLSSGE
+637 

-654 HDDTRLNNELR
+654 HDDTRLNTELR
-665 MMLQIQNY
+665 TMLQIQNY

-925 YREEPYLPGKR
+925 YREESYLPGKN
-936 TVNVGIALMTSLIDP
+936 TVDAGIALMTSLIDP

-1124 QYEATHPPVPATPAA
+1124 QYEAAHQPVVQTPAA
-1139 RPAGGSAPAKVATPT
+1139 KVSGGVPAKAAPAA
-1154 PVRRRVTVSIQDVTP
+1154 PVRRRVTVSIQEVTDE
-1169 ASWQINNSAELDAY
+1169 SWQINNAAELDAY

>member
-1 MQIKNMFEKQ
+1 MNIGQMFAKSINREIKPVVKP
-11 IDRDIKGVIKV
+11 
-22 GQSDEENV
+22 GQVDDATV
-30 YQELDEYVVTKELL
+30 KLELQEYVVTQELQ
-44 KHFRDFFNNY
+44 KHFAAFFSNY
-54 EKGVDGYTDKMGV
+54 RRGIGADTDRIGV

-174 LDSEG
+174 LDADG
-179 KLQNFRGRVEELEG
+179 KLQKFRDRVEELEG

-309 QVVNNVDFS
+309 QAVNNVDFS

-351 AELETFYPRKS
+351 AELKTFYPRKA

-375 PEMKLYENAA
+375 PEMKLYENAS

-434 SLQDQEEGI
+434 SLQNQEEGI

-516 MNEDRYQLENRLET
+516 TDEDRYQLENRVET

-543 LGDNYVFLTNEE
+543 LGDNYIFLTNEE

-625 TSRGDDADEARL
+625 TSRGDDADESRL

-796 SRTVTTSLKTL
+796 SRMVTTSLKTL

-925 YREEPYLPGKR
+925 YREESYLPGKN
-936 TVNVGIALMTSLIDP
+936 TVDAGIALMTSLIDP

-992 AHDAVELYMRNQSRI
+992 AHDAVELYMRNQNRI

-1124 QYEATHPPVPATPAA
+1124 QYEAAHQPVVQTPAA
-1139 RPAGGSAPAKVATPT
+1139 KVSGGVPAKAAPAA
-1154 PVRRRVTVSIQDVTP
+1154 PVRRRVTVSIQEVTDE
-1169 ASWQINNSAELDAY
+1169 SWQINNAAELDAY

>member
-1 MQIKNMFEKQ
+1 MMIRDMFA
-11 IDRDIKGVIKV
+11 DDINRKINGVIKV
-22 GQSDEENV
+22 DQAADDVIE
-30 YQELDEYVVTKELL
+30 QELNEYVITRELK
-44 KHFRDFFNNY
+44 KHFITFFNY
-54 EKGVDGYTDKMGV
+54 YGDAFDQPTADMGV

-351 AELETFYPRKS
+351 AELETFYPRKA

-434 SLQDQEEGI
+434 SLQNQEEGI

-475 NPDHAETCFEVEV
+475 NPDHAENCFEVEV

-516 MNEDRYQLENRLET
+516 TDEDRYQLENRLET

-561 IASRRPE
+561 IAQRRPE

-625 TSRGDDADEARL
+625 TSRGDDADESRL

-898 DDDEQLMA
+898 DDDEQLMS
-906 DLKKECT
+906 DLQKECT
-913 DLREELRRQQAT
+913 ALRDELRRQQAT
-925 YREEPYLPGKR
+925 YREEPYLPGKN
-936 TVNVGIALMTSLIDP
+936 TVDAGIALMTSLIDP

-971 KETYESLRDFFN
+971 KEPYESLRDFFN

-992 AHDAVELYMRNQSRI
+992 AHDAVELYTRNQSRI
-1007 DDGEVKNAA
+1007 DDDEVKNAA

-1023 SMAEPYD
+1023 GMAEPYD
-1030 KIRNLAVLHTTFQ
+1030 KIRHLAVLHTTFQ

-1091 ALEKICS
+1091 ALEKICG

-1124 QYEATHPPVPATPAA
+1124 QYEATHQPVVQTPAA
-1139 RPAGGSAPAKVATPT
+1139 KVPGSAPAKATPAA
-1154 PVRRRVTVSIQDVTP
+1154 PVRRRVTVSIQEVTDE
-1169 ASWQINNSAELDAY
+1169 SWQINNAAELDAY

>member
-1 MQIKNMFEKQ
+1 MNIGQMFAKSINREIKPVVKP
-11 IDRDIKGVIKV
+11 
-22 GQSDEENV
+22 GQVDDATV
-30 YQELDEYVVTKELL
+30 KLELQEYVVTQELQ
-44 KHFRDFFNNY
+44 KHFAAFFSNY
-54 EKGVDGYTDKMGV
+54 HRGIGADTDRIGV

-1079 HYWSSVIAERDD
+1079 HYWSSAIAERDD

>member
-1 MQIKNMFEKQ
+1 MNIGQMFAKSINREIKPVVKP
-11 IDRDIKGVIKV
+11 
-22 GQSDEENV
+22 GQVDEATV
-30 YQELDEYVVTKELL
+30 KLELQEYVVTQELQ
-44 KHFRDFFNNY
+44 KHFAAFFSNY
-54 EKGVDGYTDKMGV
+54 HRGIGADTDRIGV

-103 EDDKITDPK
+103 EGDKITDPK

-434 SLQDQEEGI
+434 SLQNQEEGI

-625 TSRGDDADEARL
+625 TSRGDDADESRL

-654 HDDTRLNNELR
+654 HDDTRLNTELR
-665 MMLQIQNY
+665 TMLQIQNY

-759 DIGKLFADAGQM
+759 DIGKLFADVGQM

-925 YREEPYLPGKR
+925 YREEPYLPGKN
-936 TVNVGIALMTSLIDP
+936 TVDAGIALMTSLIDP

-1124 QYEATHPPVPATPAA
+1124 QYEAAHQPVVQTPAA
-1139 RPAGGSAPAKVATPT
+1139 KVSGGAPAKAAPAA
-1154 PVRRRVTVSIQDVTP
+1154 PVRRRVTISIQEVTDE
-1169 ASWQINNSAELDAY
+1169 SWQINNAAELDAY

>member
-1 MQIKNMFEKQ
+1 
-11 IDRDIKGVIKV
+11 
-22 GQSDEENV
+22 
-30 YQELDEYVVTKELL
+30 
-44 KHFRDFFNNY
+44 
-54 EKGVDGYTDKMGV
+54 
-67 WISGFFGSGKSHFL
+67 
-81 KMLSYLISDKEV
+81 MLSYLISDKEV

-174 LDSEG
+174 LDADG
-179 KLQNFRGRVEELEG
+179 KLQKFRDRVEELEG

-309 QVVNNVDFS
+309 QAVNNVDFS

-351 AELETFYPRKS
+351 AELKTFYPRKA

-375 PEMKLYENAA
+375 PEMKLYENAS

-434 SLQDQEEGI
+434 SLQNQEEGI

-516 MNEDRYQLENRLET
+516 TDEDRYQLENRVET

-543 LGDNYVFLTNEE
+543 LGDNYIFLTNEE

-625 TSRGDDADEARL
+625 TSRGDDADESRL

-673 LRSGTAG
+673 LRSGIAG

-925 YREEPYLPGKR
+925 YREESYLPGKN
-936 TVNVGIALMTSLIDP
+936 TVDAGIALMTSLIDP

-1124 QYEATHPPVPATPAA
+1124 QYEAAHQPVVQTPAA
-1139 RPAGGSAPAKVATPT
+1139 KVSGGVPAKAAPAA
-1154 PVRRRVTVSIQDVTP
+1154 PVRRRVTVSIQEVTDE
-1169 ASWQINNSAELDAY
+1169 SWQINNAAELDAY

>member
-1 MQIKNMFEKQ
+1 MNIGQMFAKSINREIKPVVKP
-11 IDRDIKGVIKV
+11 
-22 GQSDEENV
+22 GQVDDATV
-30 YQELDEYVVTKELL
+30 KLELQEYVVTQELQ
-44 KHFRDFFNNY
+44 KHFAAFFSNY
-54 EKGVDGYTDKMGV
+54 HRGIGADTDRIGV

-499 EFDKPTVQNIA
+499 EFDRPTVQNIA

-1124 QYEATHPPVPATPAA
+1124 QYEAAHQPVVQTPAA
-1139 RPAGGSAPAKVATPT
+1139 KVSGGVPAKAAPAA
-1154 PVRRRVTVSIQDVTP
+1154 PVRRRVTVSIQEVTDE
-1169 ASWQINNSAELDAY
+1169 SWQINNAAELDAY

>member
-1 MQIKNMFEKQ
+1 MNIGQMFAKSINREIKPVVKP
-11 IDRDIKGVIKV
+11 
-22 GQSDEENV
+22 GQVDDATV
-30 YQELDEYVVTKELL
+30 KLELQEYVVTQELQ
-44 KHFRDFFNNY
+44 KHFAAFFSNY
-54 EKGVDGYTDKMGV
+54 HRGIGADTDRIGV

-103 EDDKITDPK
+103 EDDKITDSK

-351 AELETFYPRKS
+351 AELETFYPRKA

-434 SLQDQEEGI
+434 SLQNQEEGI

-516 MNEDRYQLENRLET
+516 TDEDRYQLENRVET

-625 TSRGDDADEARL
+625 TSRGDDADESRL

-654 HDDTRLNNELR
+654 HDDTRLNTELR
-665 MMLQIQNY
+665 TMLQIQNY

-925 YREEPYLPGKR
+925 YREESYLPGKN
-936 TVNVGIALMTSLIDP
+936 TVDAGIALMTSLIDP

-963 AQEDYQDF
+963 AQGDYSDF
-971 KETYESLRDFFN
+971 KETYEYLRDFFEG
-983 AGQIKVFRE
+983 GQVKTFCE

-1124 QYEATHPPVPATPAA
+1124 QYEAAHQPVVQTPAA
-1139 RPAGGSAPAKVATPT
+1139 KVSGGAPAKAAPAA
-1154 PVRRRVTVSIQDVTP
+1154 PVRRRVTISIQEVTDE
-1169 ASWQINNSAELDAY
+1169 SWQINNAAELDAY

>member
-1 MQIKNMFEKQ
+1 M
-11 IDRDIKGVIKV
+11 
-22 GQSDEENV
+22 
-30 YQELDEYVVTKELL
+30 
-44 KHFRDFFNNY
+44 
-54 EKGVDGYTDKMGV
+54 
-67 WISGFFGSGKSHFL
+67 
-81 KMLSYLISDKEV
+81 
-93 AGKPALEYFI
+93 
-103 EDDKITDPK
+103 
-112 VLADIRAAESV
+112 
-123 STDVILFDI
+123 
-132 ASKSRTSSAAAR
+132 
-144 DVITMVFLRAFNEK
+144 
-158 LGYSYQY
+158 
-165 PRMADLERK
+165 
-174 LDSEG
+174 
-179 KLQNFRGRVEELEG
+179 
-193 SSWDDAVAGIDL
+193 
-205 AQDSF
+205 
-210 VQALV
+210 
-215 EQGVMSE
+215 
-222 ESARSWCDRV
+222 
-232 GEEYSISTED
+232 
-242 FAKLVRKHIES
+242 
-253 KGNDHHVVFCV
+253 
-264 DEVGQY
+264 
-270 IGDDS
+270 
-275 NMMLDLQTLEHDL
+275 
-288 AVQCHGKA
+288 
-296 WILVTAQEAIDKI
+296 
-309 QVVNNVDFS
+309 
-318 KIQGRFDTRLSLS
+318 
-331 SSDVAEVVKK
+331 
-341 RILKKNAEAQ
+341 
-351 AELETFYPRKS
+351 
-362 DALDT
+362 
-367 LLKFSGDM
+367 
-375 PEMKLYENAA
+375 
-385 DFAEVYPFVPYQ
+385 
-397 FNLLGKVLDA
+397 
-407 VRLFSSPGKNSS
+407 
-419 YGERSMLSMYLSTAK
+419 
-434 SLQDQEEGI
+434 
-443 LVPFNAFYQGLSA
+443 
-456 LVDHET
+456 
-462 AIAITNAQRNNSL
+462 
-475 NPDHAETCFEVEV
+475 
-488 LKVLFMIKNVR
+488 
-499 EFDKPTVQNIA
+499 
-510 TLMASR
+510 
-516 MNEDRYQLENRLET
+516 
-530 ALKKLVQE
+530 
-538 QLVQN
+538 
-543 LGDNYVFLTNEE
+543 
-555 QEVNRE
+555 
-561 IASRRPE
+561 
-568 DSEMNREL
+568 
-576 ATLIFDENY
+576 
-585 RADKYRY
+585 
-592 PYLNGRYSFGF
+592 
-603 NRKID
+603 
-608 GYDAL
+608 
-613 SRPDNSITVKII
+613 
-625 TSRGDDADEARL
+625 
-637 KMLSSGE
+637 
-644 SGDHT
+644 
-649 IFVQL
+649 QL

-925 YREEPYLPGKR
+925 YREESYLPGKN
-936 TVNVGIALMTSLIDP
+936 TVDAGIALMTSLIDP

-992 AHDAVELYMRNQSRI
+992 AYDAVELYMRNQSRI

-1124 QYEATHPPVPATPAA
+1124 QYEAAHQPVVQTPAA
-1139 RPAGGSAPAKVATPT
+1139 KVSGGAPAKAAPAA
-1154 PVRRRVTVSIQDVTP
+1154 PVRRRVTISIQEVTDE
-1169 ASWQINNSAELDAY
+1169 SWQINNAAELDAY

>member
-1 MQIKNMFEKQ
+1 MNIGQMFAKSINREIKPVVKP
-11 IDRDIKGVIKV
+11 
-22 GQSDEENV
+22 GQVDEATV
-30 YQELDEYVVTKELL
+30 KLELQEYVVTQELQ
-44 KHFRDFFNNY
+44 KHFAAFFSNY
-54 EKGVDGYTDKMGV
+54 RLGIGADTDRIGV

-81 KMLSYLISDKEV
+81 KMLSYLIDDDEV
-93 AGKPALEYFI
+93 AGKPALDYFI
-103 EDDKITDPK
+103 EDNKITDAK

-123 STDVILFDI
+123 DTDVILFDI
-132 ASKSRTSSAAAR
+132 ASKSRTSSAAKR

-174 LDSEG
+174 LDAEG
-179 KLQNFRGRVEELEG
+179 KLDKFRERVKELEC

-210 VQALV
+210 VQAMV
-215 EQGVMSE
+215 EQNVMSE
-222 ESARSWCDRV
+222 EAARSWCDRV

-275 NMMLDLQTLEHDL
+275 SMMLDLQTLEHDL

-296 WILVTAQEAIDKI
+296 WMLVTAQEAIDKI

-341 RILKKNAEAQ
+341 RILKKNEAAQ
-351 AELETFYPRKS
+351 AELEAAYPHKM
-362 DALDT
+362 DALST
-367 LLKFSGDM
+367 VLKFTGDM
-375 PEMKLYENAA
+375 PEMKLYENLA

-434 SLQDQEEGI
+434 SVQNEDEGI

-462 AIAITNAQRNNSL
+462 AIAITNAQRNNIL
-475 NPDHAETCFEVEV
+475 NPDHAEVCFEVEV
-488 LKVLFMIKNVR
+488 LKVLFMIKNVQ
-499 EFDKPTVQNIA
+499 EFKAPTVQNIA

-516 MNEDRYQLENRLET
+516 MDEDRYGLENRVET
-530 ALKKLVQE
+530 ALKKLVQQ

-561 IASRRPE
+561 IAQRQVE

-585 RADKYRY
+585 HADKYRY
-592 PYLNGRYSFGF
+592 PYLGNRYAFGF

-608 GYDAL
+608 EYDAL
-613 SRPDNSITVKII
+613 SRPDNTITVKII
-625 TSRGDDADEARL
+625 TSRGDDADETRL
-637 KMLSSGE
+637 KMLSAGD

-665 MMLQIQNY
+665 TMLQIQNY

-733 LNDALKQQVERLFNH
+733 LNDALKQQVERLFSH
-748 LTDID
+748 LTDMD
-753 KSVSEQ
+753 KTVSEQ
-759 DIGKLFADAGQM
+759 DISKIFTEAGQQ
-771 RLGGDGTGNSR
+771 RLSGEGTGNSR
-782 ALDDVRTRIERNSL
+782 ALAAVRNRIERNSMA
-796 SRTVTTSLKTL
+796 RTVTSLKTL
-807 LGIFTKEPYGFLPVD
+807 LNTFTKEPYGFLPVD

-827 ARLFADGILTLTMNH
+827 ARLFVDGILTLTLNH
-842 EQLSLSSRNAQE
+842 EQLNVSSRNPQE
-854 FQRLFTRVE
+854 FQRLFTKVE
-863 SQERLLCDIRKHAT
+863 FQERLLCDIRKHAS

-891 FEKGVSS
+891 FQKGVSS
-898 DDDEQLMA
+898 DDDEELMRE
-906 DLKKECT
+906 LQKECRT
-913 DLREELRRQQAT
+913 MLDSLRQQQAV
-925 YREEPYLPGKR
+925 YRSEPYLPGKS
-936 TVNVGIALMTSLIDP
+936 TVDAGLALMNMLIAP
-951 TTTESFY
+951 TTTDAFY

-963 AQEDYQDF
+963 AQGDYSDF
-971 KETYESLRDFFN
+971 KETYEYLRDFFEG
-983 AGQIKVFRE
+983 GQVKTFCE
-992 AHDAVELYMRNQSRI
+992 AHDAVELYKRNQSQI
-1007 DDGEVKNAA
+1007 TDEAVKNAA
-1016 EGMRKIL
+1016 DAMRKIME
-1023 SMAEPYD
+1023 MAEPYE
-1030 KIRNLAVLHTTFQ
+1030 KIRNLSALRTDFL
-1043 EKYRELLDRK
+1043 EKYNALLEQKAAPVRE
-1053 SEPVKDYV
+1053 YV
-1061 ADCYGRVLQH
+1061 EGCYNRIFQQ
-1071 LNTLRCKE
+1071 LNTVRCKD
-1079 HYWSSVIAERDD
+1079 HFWSAVTTERDG
-1091 ALEKICS
+1091 ALHKVD
-1098 TNNLGDLELAK
+1098 TATDLNEFVLLK
-1109 LDANRTKINWINTID
+1109 SDANQTKIRWINTID
-1124 QYEATHPPVPATPAA
+1124 QYEAVHPPVSAIPAA
-1139 RPAGGSAPAKVATPT
+1139 RPAGGAAPAKVATPA